1 MRRLCRRFVRGDEK
15 AVLTLGKIEVW
26 RSIRRLP
33 ISCMPASEHVVSN
46 PHWPKYADRS
56 ASAAGSVWFRGLR
69 QAEYILDI
77 GGQRSVCCYLHLP
90 PSLVSYLEAM
100 YDPLP
105 QPLHE
110 SVTQWARPEILN
122 RLWPQTS
129 PQVIHGDGANWDA
142 FFAYYEREC
151 RAAFVDEGKH
161 LGARSHEDL
170 LRYTHLLSTE
180 PNQEEIRRK
189 IRDDFQQP
197 RTSEEIYK
205 MVEGLIKLSARI
217 LAMVNVGALR
227 YEASRRH
234 FIPWQSTQSLCEAVH
249 GHFKVCAGPLTKN
262 ISFGPYFTARRDILV
277 ARIGIQWT
285 DNLVDHLRLVQGD
298 SMICVF
304 HHVSFLRRMEK
315 TQR

>member
-1 MRRLCRRFVRGDEK
+1 
-15 AVLTLGKIEVW
+15 
-26 RSIRRLP
+26 
-33 ISCMPASEHVVSN
+33 MPASEHVVSN
-46 PHWPKYADRS
+46 FHWPKNADRS
-56 ASAAGSVWFRGLR
+56 TSAAGSVGLPGLR
-69 QAEYILDI
+69 QAEYIRDI

-122 RLWPQTS
+122 RLWPETS
-129 PQVIHGDGANWDA
+129 SQAIRGDGANWDA

-151 RAAFVDEGKH
+151 RAALVDEGKY

-189 IRDDFQQP
+189 IREGFQQA
-197 RTSEEIYK
+197 RTSEEIDK
-205 MVEGLIKLSARI
+205 MVEGSIRLSARI

-227 YEASRRH
+227 YEVSRRH
-234 FIPWQSTQSLCEAVH
+234 FITWQSTQSLCEAVH
-249 GHFKVCAGPLTKN
+249 GHFKVCSSPLTKN
-262 ISFGPYFTARRDILV
+262 ISFGPYFTACRDIHV